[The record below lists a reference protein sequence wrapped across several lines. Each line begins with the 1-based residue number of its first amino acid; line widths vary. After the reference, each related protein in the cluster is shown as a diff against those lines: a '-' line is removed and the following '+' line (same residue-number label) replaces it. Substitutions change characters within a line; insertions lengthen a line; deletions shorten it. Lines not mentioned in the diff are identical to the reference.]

1 MSPSSILCK
10 CTLKTSFT
18 AVISSGPTPSP
29 GTIVTLKVASAR
41 AGGVSGLQR
50 PADTL
55 SGREANCGHLEP
67 TRPWRRETKVHLQY
81 SITKNTA
88 VYYKPIYLLS
98 NSITYQH
105 IENPNIESSTAEF
118 FSLSDTYNRFML
130 IKSIY
135 VCLYTHLS
143 STLPK
148 LVWINGLFQL
158 GSCRV
163 SSCGQHIQCQQL

>member
-67 TRPWRRETKVHLQY
+67 TRPWRRETKVHLLGKVLQRTLQY
-81 SITKNTA
+81 TINPYIYSLIVLLINTLKTLISRQI
-88 VYYKPIYLLS
+88 YYIYIYNLH
-98 NSITYQH
+98 IYQTVH
-105 IENPNIESSTAEF
+105 
-118 FSLSDTYNRFML
+118 LH
-130 IKSIY
+130 
-135 VCLYTHLS
+135 YTFCGNFLG
-143 STLPK
+143 PK
-148 LVWINGLFQL
+148 R
-158 GSCRV
+158 S
-163 SSCGQHIQCQQL
+163 

>member
-1 MSPSSILCK
+1 MSPSSIL

-67 TRPWRRETKVHLQY
+67 TRLWRRETKVHLLGTVLQRTLQY
-81 SITKNTA
+81 TINPYIYSLILLLINTLKTLISIA
-88 VYYKPIYLLS
+88 QLIQDPYF
-98 NSITYQH
+98 
-105 IENPNIESSTAEF
+105 NIFADF
-118 FSLSDTYNRFML
+118 F
-130 IKSIY
+130 
-135 VCLYTHLS
+135 
-143 STLPK
+143 P
-148 LVWINGLFQL
+148 FQT
-158 GSCRV
+158 
-163 SSCGQHIQCQQL
+163 QQIHVN

>member
-1 MSPSSILCK
+1 MSASSILCK

-67 TRPWRRETKVHLQY
+67 TRP
-81 SITKNTA
+81 
-88 VYYKPIYLLS
+88 
-98 NSITYQH
+98 
-105 IENPNIESSTAEF
+105 
-118 FSLSDTYNRFML
+118 
-130 IKSIY
+130 
-135 VCLYTHLS
+135 
-143 STLPK
+143 
-148 LVWINGLFQL
+148 
-158 GSCRV
+158 
-163 SSCGQHIQCQQL
+163 